1 MPRNISYKSIQVLYQ
16 ESISNNREPAGEI
29 LPAFLLFTKKL
40 LT

>member
-1 MPRNISYKSIQVLYQ
+1 MPQK
-16 ESISNNREPAGEI
+16 SISNNREPAGEI